1 MSGPRHSSIPLHIA
15 GFQQGW
21 GTLYTAGYEPRTT
34 SVALHWHGATVH
46 QSIGNFHEAAVVLS
60 YTGQPRERIQA

>member
-1 MSGPRHSSIPLHIA
+1 M
-15 GFQQGW
+15 
-21 GTLYTAGYEPRTT
+21 YTAGYEPRTT